1 MFVFSEACVT
11 LKERIFSPNAQ
22 ERKNAMSQSVFTRMT
37 VCLMFAA
44 ALLSILPGC
53 TKRIDTSSNDKYY
66 KSLTEVMVSLPA
78 SQHREFDD
86 GISMIWFYSKS
97 EEETNAMIHGKSGGE
112 MMELIREMKASLP
125 QIDTSSKEA
134 YEDSLA
140 KIRASLPD
148 SRIKDY
154 EKWVKE
160 LPPYRQGN
168 PKTEALNGKIFHE
181 LVD

>member
-1 MFVFSEACVT
+1 
-11 LKERIFSPNAQ
+11 
-22 ERKNAMSQSVFTRMT
+22 MSQPGFTRMT
-37 VCLMFAA
+37 VCIMFAA
-44 ALLSILPGC
+44 ALLSVLPGC

-66 KSLTEVMVSLPA
+66 KTLTEVMVSLPT

-97 EEETNAMIHGKSGGE
+97 EEETNAMIHGKSGKE

-125 QIDTSSKEA
+125 KIDTSSKDA

-140 KIRASLPD
+140 KIKASIP
-148 SRIKDY
+148 SSMIKDY

-168 PKTEALNGKIFHE
+168 PKTDVLNGKMFHE
-181 LVD
+181 LVN